1 VVRQINVTRER
12 EEVEEEEEGG
22 GGRRR
27 EDQSWW
33 IMEGV
38 GRSKFDGD
46 TVRRLKETIFT
57 AAIIRTS
64 DLIRAFVSFCFY
76 YYR

>member
-1 VVRQINVTRER
+1 MSRER
-12 EEVEEEEEGG
+12 GRRWRRRRR
-22 GGRRR
+22 RRR